1 MANSKYE
8 TTQDVIDKLQSV
20 KGKKLKVFQNINIYF
35 DEMTCR
41 IQSGTF
47 QFEEYP
53 FADKAEGISEIF
65 PELLF
70 LLEFLQT
77 KPQVRSMFIKS
88 YEFYYT
94 VFENRNEKLIAND
107 ELFEKNKCD
116 NNNYDNSVK
125 PKYDIGFTHRETRL
139 RWRKLRSQIN
149 LFELFMLYK

>member
-1 MANSKYE
+1 MANSRYE
-8 TTQDVIDKLQSV
+8 TTQDVIDKVQSV
-20 KGKKLKVFQNINIYF
+20 KGKKIKIYQTINIYY

-53 FADKAEGISEIF
+53 FADKTERISENF

-77 KPQVRSMFIKS
+77 KPQVKSMSIKI
-88 YEFYYT
+88 YDFYYT
-94 VFENRNEKLIAND
+94 VIENRNEKKFAND
-107 ELFEKNKCD
+107 ELYENDKCD
-116 NNNYDNSVK
+116 NINYDKSVK
-125 PKYDIGFTHRETRL
+125 PKYNIGFKHRETIL